1 MDDPTLHEVGE
12 LEALRR
18 FLPLLPAGDVTDVGP
33 GDDAAVV
40 RAPDGRF
47 VVTTDTMLEGADFR
61 LGWSTWHD
69 LGWKAI
75 ATNLIDVAAMGA
87 RPTSL
92 VVALAVAP
100 STRVS
105 ALEAFARGLAD
116 GIAAMAPGC
125 GVVGG
130 DLGTA
135 PHATIAVTAFGDL
148 EGRAPVLRSGAQVAD
163 AVWCV
168 GGIGLAATGLRR
180 LFAEAQDEAALP
192 VTAAVARL
200 RDGGHAPA
208 LASQLAPVSPVAA
221 GTLLADLGATAMLDI
236 SDGLALDA
244 ARIARASGVRI
255 ALESAGVEAA
265 AAEALALGA
274 GIEAA
279 LHGGEDHALLF
290 TLPAGVTPPAE
301 LAGHSVHRLGT
312 VEPLAAA
319 DPAAE
324 PLAAA
329 GPAAQRAAGPAAE
342 HAAGHVADPA
352 AEPAFVTLDGAPLDP
367 HGWDPYRASA

>member
-1 MDDPTLHEVGE
+1 MDDPTLHEAGE

-40 RAPDGRF
+40 RAADGRF

-61 LGWSTWHD
+61 LGWSSWHD

-87 RPTSL
+87 KPTSL

-105 ALEAFARGLAD
+105 ALEAFARGMAD
-116 GIAAMAPGC
+116 AIAEMAPGC

-148 EGRAPVLRSGAQVAD
+148 AGRAPVLRSGATATD

-168 GGIGLAATGLRR
+168 GGLGLAATGLRL
-180 LFAEAQDEAALP
+180 LFSQAQDEAAQPARAAAERLRAGP
-192 VTAAVARL
+192 HGRAVA
-200 RDGGHAPA
+200 A
-208 LASQLAPVSPVAA
+208 QLAPVSPVAA
-221 GTLLADLGATAMLDI
+221 GALLLELGATSMLDV

-244 ARIARASGVRI
+244 SRVAHASEVRI
-255 ALESAGVEAA
+255 ALERDGVERAA
-265 AAEALALGA
+265 QEALALGA
-274 GIEAA
+274 SLETA

-290 TLPAGVTPPAE
+290 TLPTGVVPPTE
-301 LAGHSVHRLGT
+301 LAGHAVHRLGR
-312 VEPLAAA
+312 VETLH
-319 DPAAE
+319 
-324 PLAAA
+324 A
-329 GPAAQRAAGPAAE
+329 GERAG
-342 HAAGHVADPA
+342 
-352 AEPAFVTLDGAPLDP
+352 VTLDGTPLEP
-367 HGWDPYRASA
+367 RGWDPYRS

>member
-1 MDDPTLHEVGE
+1 MRATVAHMDDPTLHEVGE

-18 FLPLLPAGDVTDVGP
+18 FLPLLPTGDVTDIGP

-40 RAPDGRF
+40 RAADGRF

-61 LGWSTWHD
+61 LGWSSWHD
-69 LGWKAI
+69 LGWKAV

-92 VVALAVAP
+92 VVAIAVAP

-105 ALEAFARGLAD
+105 ALEDFARGLAD

-148 EGRAPVLRSGAQVAD
+148 GGRAPVLRSGARPTD

-168 GGIGLAATGLRR
+168 GGLGSAATGLRL
-180 LFAEAQDEAALP
+180 LFSRAQDEAAVP
-192 VTAAVARL
+192 VAAAAERLRAGAHGRAVA
-200 RDGGHAPA
+200 A
-208 LASQLAPVSPVAA
+208 QLAPVSPIAA
-221 GTLLADLGATAMLDI
+221 GTLLADLGATAMLDV
-236 SDGLALDA
+236 SDGLVLDA
-244 ARIARASGVRI
+244 ARVARASGVRI
-255 ALESAGVEAA
+255 ALERAGIEGAA
-265 AAEALALGA
+265 HEALALG
-274 GIEAA
+274 GSFEAA

-290 TLPAGVTPPAE
+290 TLPEGAAAPAE
-301 LAGHSVHRLGT
+301 LAGHLVHRLGN
-312 VEPLAAA
+312 VEPV
-319 DPAAE
+319 
-324 PLAAA
+324 AA
-329 GPAAQRAAGPAAE
+329 GEQPA
-342 HAAGHVADPA
+342 
-352 AEPAFVTLDGAPLDP
+352 VTLDGAPVEP
-367 HGWDPYRASA
+367 RGWDPYRASA

>member
-1 MDDPTLHEVGE
+1 MDDPTLHEAGE

-18 FLPLLPAGDVTDVGP
+18 FLPLLPAGDVTEVGP

-40 RAPDGRF
+40 RAADGRF

-69 LGWKAI
+69 LGWKAV

-92 VVALAVAP
+92 VVALGVAP

-105 ALEAFARGLAD
+105 ELEAFARGTAD
-116 GIAAMAPGC
+116 AIAAMAPGC

-148 EGRAPVLRSGAQVAD
+148 EGRAPVLRSGARAAD
-163 AVWCV
+163 AVWLV
-168 GGIGLAATGLRR
+168 GGLGAAATGLGH
-180 LFAEAQDEAALP
+180 LFAQAQDEAAVP
-192 VTAAVARL
+192 VAEATARL
-200 RDGGHAPA
+200 RAGA
-208 LASQLAPVSPVAA
+208 LGPTIDAQLAPVTPIGA
-221 GTLLADLGATAMLDI
+221 GTLLADLGATAMLDV

-244 ARIARASGVRI
+244 ARVARASGVRI
-255 ALESAGVEAA
+255 ALERAA
-265 AAEALALGA
+265 IETAAPGA
-274 GIEAA
+274 SLEAA

-290 TLPAGVTPPAE
+290 TLPIDVAPPAE
-301 LAGHSVHRLGT
+301 LAGQPVRRIGR
-312 VEPLAAA
+312 VEQLA
-319 DPAAE
+319 DGEE
-324 PLAAA
+324 PS
-329 GPAAQRAAGPAAE
+329 
-342 HAAGHVADPA
+342 
-352 AEPAFVTLDGAPLDP
+352 VTLDGSPLEP
-367 HGWDPYRASA
+367 RGWDPYRASA

>member
-1 MDDPTLHEVGE
+1 MDDPTLHEAGE

-18 FLPLLPAGDVTDVGP
+18 FLPLLPVGDVTDIGP

-40 RAPDGRF
+40 RAADGRF

-61 LGWSTWHD
+61 LGWSSWHD

-105 ALEAFARGLAD
+105 ALEAFASGMSDA
-116 GIAAMAPGC
+116 IAEMAPGC

-148 EGRAPVLRSGAQVAD
+148 EGRAPVLRSGARATD

-168 GGIGLAATGLRR
+168 GGLGLAATGLRL
-180 LFAEAQDEAALP
+180 LFSQAQDEAAQP
-192 VTAAVARL
+192 EREAAERL
-200 RDGGHAPA
+200 RAGAHGRAISA
-208 LASQLAPVSPVAA
+208 QLAPVSPVAA
-221 GTLLADLGATAMLDI
+221 GTLLHDLGATAMLDV

-255 ALESAGVEAA
+255 AFDRAAVEGAA
-265 AAEALALGA
+265 QDALALGA
-274 GIEAA
+274 SLETA

-290 TLPAGVTPPAE
+290 TLPADVAPPAE
-301 LAGHSVHRLGT
+301 LAGHRVHRLGR
-312 VEPLAAA
+312 VEPLH
-319 DPAAE
+319 E
-324 PLAAA
+324 
-329 GPAAQRAAGPAAE
+329 G
-342 HAAGHVADPA
+342 
-352 AEPAFVTLDGAPLDP
+352 EPAGVTLDGTPLEP
-367 HGWDPYRASA
+367 RGWDPYRA

>member
-1 MDDPTLHEVGE
+1 MDDPTLQEAGE

-18 FLPLLPAGDVTDVGP
+18 FLPLLPTGDATAVGP

-61 LGWSTWHD
+61 LAWSSWHD
-69 LGWKAI
+69 LGWKAV

-87 RPTSL
+87 APTSL

-100 STRVS
+100 TTRVS

-116 GIAAMAPGC
+116 AIAALAPGC

-148 EGRAPVLRSGAQVAD
+148 GGRGPVLRSGARAAD

-168 GGIGLAATGLRR
+168 GRLGLAATGLRA
-180 LFAEAQDEAALP
+180 LFAVGDDAGA
-192 VTAAVARL
+192 
-200 RDGGHAPA
+200 APA
-208 LASQLAPVSPVAA
+208 LARALREGAAGAAVAAQLAPRTPVGA
-221 GTLLADLGATAMLDI
+221 GVALADLGATAMLDV

-255 ALESAGVEAA
+255 ALESAAVAA
-265 AAEALALGA
+265 ASPGAALS
-274 GIEAA
+274 AA
-279 LHGGEDHALLF
+279 LHGGEDHALLL
-290 TLPAGVTPPAE
+290 TLPASVEPPAE
-301 LAGHSVHRLGT
+301 LAGHPVHRLGV
-312 VEPLAAA
+312 VEPAA
-319 DPAAE
+319 D
-324 PLAAA
+324 
-329 GPAAQRAAGPAAE
+329 GQGS
-342 HAAGHVADPA
+342 
-352 AEPAFVTLDGAPLDP
+352 VTLDGAVLEPR
-367 HGWDPYRASA
+367 GWDPYRAS

>member
-1 MDDPTLHEVGE
+1 MDDPTLHEAGE
-12 LEALRR
+12 LETLRR
-18 FLPLLPAGDVTDVGP
+18 FLPLLPTGDVTEIGP

-40 RAPDGRF
+40 RAADGRF

-61 LGWSTWHD
+61 LGWSSWHD

-105 ALEAFARGLAD
+105 ALEDFARGMAD
-116 GIAAMAPGC
+116 AIAEMAPGC

-148 EGRAPVLRSGAQVAD
+148 RGLAPVLRSGARPTD

-168 GGIGLAATGLRR
+168 GGVGLAATGLRL
-180 LFAEAQDEAALP
+180 LFSRAQDEAAQP
-192 VTAAVARL
+192 AREAAERL
-200 RDGGHAPA
+200 RTGPQGRAVSA
-208 LASQLAPVSPVAA
+208 QLAPVSPVAA
-221 GTLLADLGATAMLDI
+221 GMLLRELGATAMLDV

-244 ARIARASGVRI
+244 ARVARASGVRI
-255 ALESAGVEAA
+255 ALDRVGVEGAA
-265 AAEALALGA
+265 RDALALGA
-274 GIEAA
+274 SLEAA
-279 LHGGEDHALLF
+279 LHGGEDHALLC
-290 TLPAGVTPPAE
+290 TLPHGLAPPAE
-301 LAGHSVHRLGT
+301 LAGHAVHRLGR
-312 VEPLAAA
+312 VESL
-319 DPAAE
+319 DE
-324 PLAAA
+324 GQAA
-329 GPAAQRAAGPAAE
+329 G
-342 HAAGHVADPA
+342 
-352 AEPAFVTLDGAPLDP
+352 VTLDGAPLEP
-367 HGWDPYRASA
+367 RGWDPYRA

>member
-1 MDDPTLHEVGE
+1 MDDATLHEVGE

-18 FLPLLPAGDVTDVGP
+18 FLPLLPTGSATEVGP

-61 LGWSTWHD
+61 LGWSRWHD
-69 LGWKAI
+69 LGWKAV

-100 STRVS
+100 STRV
-105 ALEAFARGLAD
+105 ADLEEFARGLAD
-116 GIAAMAPGC
+116 AIAAMAPGC

-148 EGRAPVLRSGAQVAD
+148 EGRSPVLRSGARAGD

-168 GGIGLAATGLRR
+168 GGLGAAATGLRH
-180 LFAEAQDEAALP
+180 LFAEAVDEAA
-192 VTAAVARL
+192 VAVREAADRL
-200 RDGGHAPA
+200 RAGAHAA
-208 LASQLAPVSPVAA
+208 AIEAQLAPVSPIAV
-221 GTLLADLGATAMLDI
+221 GTLLADLGATAMLDV

-255 ALESAGVEAA
+255 ALERAAVQEASR
-265 AAEALALGA
+265 GA
-274 GIEAA
+274 TLDAA
-279 LHGGEDHALLF
+279 LHGGEDHALLV
-290 TLPAGVTPPAE
+290 TLPADVTPPVE
-301 LAGHSVHRLGT
+301 LAGHPVHRLGT
-312 VEPLAAA
+312 VEAV
-319 DPAAE
+319 
-324 PLAAA
+324 
-329 GPAAQRAAGPAAE
+329 GG
-342 HAAGHVADPA
+342 GHDASA
-352 AEPAFVTLDGAPLDP
+352 RSFGVTLDGEPLEP
-367 HGWDPYRASA
+367 RGWDPYRAA

>member
-1 MDDPTLHEVGE
+1 MDDAAPHDPTLHEAGE

-18 FLPLLPAGDVTDVGP
+18 FLPLLPVGDVTDIGP

-61 LGWSTWHD
+61 LGWSSWHD
-69 LGWKAI
+69 LGWKAV

-92 VVALAVAP
+92 VVALAVAS

-116 GIAAMAPGC
+116 AITAMAPGC

-148 EGRAPVLRSGAQVAD
+148 EGRAPVLRSGAQVTD
-163 AVWCV
+163 AVWCA
-168 GGIGLAATGLRR
+168 GGLGLAATGLRH
-180 LFAEAQDEAALP
+180 LFAQAQDEAAMPFAAAAERLR
-192 VTAAVARL
+192 AGAHGRAVA
-200 RDGGHAPA
+200 A
-208 LASQLAPVSPVAA
+208 QLAPVTPIAA
-221 GTLLADLGATAMLDI
+221 GTLLAGLGATAMLDV

-244 ARIARASGVRI
+244 ARVARASGVRI
-255 ALESAGVEAA
+255 ALERSGVEAA
-265 AAEALALGA
+265 AGEALAMGA
-274 GIEAA
+274 SLEAA

-290 TLPAGVTPPAE
+290 TLPRGAQPPAE
-301 LAGHSVHRLGT
+301 LAGHAVHRLGR
-312 VEPLAAA
+312 VETLA
-319 DPAAE
+319 DGEQP
-324 PLAAA
+324 
-329 GPAAQRAAGPAAE
+329 G
-342 HAAGHVADPA
+342 
-352 AEPAFVTLDGAPLDP
+352 VTLDAAPLEP
-367 HGWDPYRASA
+367 RGWDPYRAVEL